1 MYLSRRYNLY
11 PKEDPHLAYKIDS
24 LLNSVDDYLT
34 AYGKY
39 QAEQDG

>member
-1 MYLSRRYNLY
+1 MYLSRKYNLY
-11 PKEDPHLAYKIDS
+11 SKGDPHLAYKIDS

>member
-11 PKEDPHLAYKIDS
+11 PKADPDLAYKIDS

-34 AYGKY
+34 AYAKY
-39 QAEQDG
+39 QVEQDG